1 MAAFTQAVEL
11 TAVPYH
17 QSLMTEARRLID
29 DGQFNLAVI
38 VVHMACEIAT
48 EQKLSEAFTTKGF
61 LELQEQV
68 MAFLNGYNLAANNKI
83 RKLYVSLTSDEVHK
97 CQFWSKF
104 KKSATR
110 RNQIIHKGV
119 RVDKAAA
126 EESYQAADALLVH
139 FNIT

>member
-1 MAAFTQAVEL
+1 MAAFTVAVEL
-11 TAVPYH
+11 KGVPYH

-29 DGQFNLAVI
+29 EGQFNLAVI

-48 EQKLSEAFTTKGF
+48 EQKLSEAFTTK
-61 LELQEQV
+61 ELQYLQEPV
-68 MAFLNGYNLAANNKI
+68 MDFLNGYNLAAPHNKT
-83 RKLYVSLTSDEVHK
+83 RNLYVSLTGDEVHK

-110 RNQIIHKGV
+110 RNQIIHKGA

-126 EESYQAADALLVH
+126 EESYKAADALLAH
-139 FNIT
+139 FKI